1 MRRLLEMIC
10 AMGLA
15 ACVAAPGAGPAA
27 AAPAP
32 LAGTR
37 WVGVVEG
44 NSDPRTL
51 PRLEFAAGG
60 RMSGY
65 TGCNMMSGSWSEEG
79 GAVRFGPIISTK
91 RFCAGPEGE
100 VETRLMAAMGPSA
113 RATRSGDR
121 LVLGTPGGTRFEFV
135 PAAAS

>member
-15 ACVAAPGAGPAA
+15 ACATAPGSGPAA
-27 AAPAP
+27 AAP
-32 LAGTR
+32 LEGTR

-44 NSDPRTL
+44 SPDPRAL
-51 PRLEFAAGG
+51 PRIEFSAGG
-60 RMSGY
+60 RMAGF
-65 TGCNMMSGSWSEEG
+65 TGCNMMSGTWTEEG
-79 GAVRFGPIISTK
+79 GAVRFGPIIATK

-100 VETRLMAAMGPSA
+100 FEKRLMAAMGPSA

-121 LVLGTPGGTRFEFV
+121 LVLKGPGGATFEFK

>member
-1 MRRLLEMIC
+1 MRRLLEMVC

-15 ACVAAPGAGPAA
+15 ACAATPGAGTA
-27 AAPAP
+27 AAP
-32 LAGTR
+32 LEGTR

-51 PRLEFAAGG
+51 PRIEFSGGG
-60 RMSGY
+60 RMAGY
-65 TGCNMMSGSWSEEG
+65 TGCNMMSGTWTEEA
-79 GAVRFGPIISTK
+79 GAARFGPIIATK

-100 VETRLMAAMGPSA
+100 VEKRLMAAMGPSA

-121 LVLGTPGGTRFEFV
+121 LVLKGANGATFEFT
-135 PAAAS
+135 PASAS